1 VRTPLV
7 SVVIPTR
14 NGAAT
19 LPSLLNMLGRQRTE
33 FQFEVVAIDS
43 GSTDGT
49 VELLQSK
56 VDELIQIPSAAFNHG
71 ATRNLGVERARGAL
85 IVLMVQDAVPH
96 SEDWLAVLTA
106 PLLADPGLAGTF
118 ARQQPR
124 PGASEVTRHYLSRA
138 LAASASARRLHIASH
153 RSYESLDPM
162 ARLIACTFDNV
173 CSCVRKSVW
182 EDHRF
187 KATPIAEDVEWARD
201 VLLAGHRLIYVPEA
215 VVIHSHDRPAR
226 YEFDRTRAL
235 HRRLYELFGL
245 RTIPSVSSLARS
257 IGSSLVL
264 HWRLEKTPRAVALAV
279 AWPLGQYL
287 GARSAVRGSTV
298 RQSRAV

>member
-1 VRTPLV
+1 VTSPVV
-7 SVVIPTR
+7 SVVIPTK

-19 LPSLLNMLGRQRTE
+19 LPGLLNMLRRQRTA
-33 FQFEVVAIDS
+33 FPFEIVAIDS

-49 VELLQSK
+49 VELLRSK
-56 VDELIQIPSAAFNHG
+56 VDQLVEIPATAFNHG
-71 ATRNLGVERARGAL
+71 STRNEGVDRARGAL
-85 IVLMVQDAVPH
+85 IVLMVQDAIPQ

-106 PLLADPGLAGTF
+106 PLLADAGLAGTF

-124 PGASEVTRHYLSRA
+124 PGASAVTRHYLTRA
-138 LAASASARRLHIASH
+138 LAASGSARRLSVAN
-153 RSYESLDPM
+153 RRAFESLDPM

-182 EDHRF
+182 ADHRF
-187 KATPIAEDVEWARD
+187 RATPIAEDVEWARD
-201 VLLAGHRLIYVPEA
+201 VLLAGHRLAYVPEA

-226 YEFDRTRAL
+226 YEFDRTRVL
-235 HRRLYELFGL
+235 HRRLHELFAL
-245 RTIPSVSSLARS
+245 RTIPTVPSLARS

-264 HWRLEKTPRAVALAV
+264 HWRLEKSPRAVALAF

-287 GARSAVRGSTV
+287 GARSAVRGSTPV
-298 RQSRAV
+298 RSRTV